1 MSPEKIHPIESK
13 VLNIEGIRHGF
24 FTRQGGVSEGIYKSL
39 NCGLSSK
46 DNPEAVHENRRRV
59 ASHLT
64 GKSELL
70 STTNQIHSATAVIID
85 RPLGSEL
92 PKADALVTRKPGI
105 VLGALAADC
114 APVLLADPI
123 AGVVASAHAG
133 WRGAIEGIVDAT
145 VLAME
150 DLGASRRNIFAA
162 IGPCIGQA
170 SYEVD
175 LQFEGKFIS
184 QSKNNSRFFAPG
196 AKSEKRQFNLTE
208 YVLRRTQKL
217 GLAAV
222 HALDIDVYPDSERF
236 FSYRRSKHLGE
247 PDYARL
253 VSAISLS

>member
-1 MSPEKIHPIESK
+1 
-13 VLNIEGIRHGF
+13 
-24 FTRQGGVSEGIYKSL
+24 
-39 NCGLSSK
+39 
-46 DNPEAVHENRRRV
+46 
-59 ASHLT
+59 
-64 GKSELL
+64 
-70 STTNQIHSATAVIID
+70 
-85 RPLGSEL
+85 
-92 PKADALVTRKPGI
+92 
-105 VLGALAADC
+105 
-114 APVLLADPI
+114 
-123 AGVVASAHAG
+123 
-133 WRGAIEGIVDAT
+133 
-145 VLAME
+145 ME

-175 LQFEGKFIS
+175 LQFEAKFIS

-196 AKSEKRQFNLTE
+196 AKSEKRQFNLTD